1 MKGSQRWKPRTPEP
15 LENCQS
21 FSSKGPQK
29 KGEDMHWRLAR
40 HFGATALAEVS
51 ELKEEAFE
59 AGISTSTP
67 ISFWDD
73 QGQQELQSSNFSLLQ
88 FFPLLS
94 LSLMTC

>member
-67 ISFWDD
+67 ISFGMTKGNRKFKV
-73 QGQQELQSSNFSLLQ
+73 QTSVCCNF
-88 FFPLLS
+88 FLS
-94 LSLMTC
+94 FLSH